1 MSEPAHYEQIGVE
14 TPLLNF
20 LYCQN
25 QVQFKVDIVELYI
38 FSDLESVDDVKVLDF
53 ILLDFLVELILL
65 LVAVKNPQLL
75 KSLLDFFLDLKP
87 SIDKNKKG
95 HFIGV
100 DSLVTELRDVGYAPL
115 HCFSESVLNIFIGL
129 LLIVQF
135 Q

>member
-53 ILLDFLVELILL
+53 ILLDFLIELILL
-65 LVAVKNPQLL
+65 LVAVKNHQLL
-75 KSLLDFFLDLKP
+75 KYCWIS
-87 SIDKNKKG
+87 S
-95 HFIGV
+95 
-100 DSLVTELRDVGYAPL
+100 ST
-115 HCFSESVLNIFIGL
+115 
-129 LLIVQF
+129 
-135 Q
+135 